1 MVILRY
7 GGGRN
12 GFEVVDLDKLLPDLV
27 TLGEHR
33 RQAHWRRRIQKQ
45 KYWLVFYVAE
55 GTNWIRL
62 EGGPKIAM
70 EPGSIGWL
78 PPNIKY
84 SAQYG
89 PEPIHRLLWI
99 GFELGP
105 IENRYPELRFSDS
118 LNRPCFAHDVR
129 YLEPYFVRL
138 IREAAGAAIFKAS
151 ALQLA
156 IDALLLEVARTME
169 DPRNLLSL
177 VSIHPAVSKAF
188 RLLETDFRKNWTIT
202 ELAREVEF
210 SRSRLGELFGQVS
223 GYSIH
228 RFLNK
233 VRIRH
238 AERLLADSNLPV
250 ANIAKEAGFAT
261 AQHFSRVFKDLNGQT
276 PIAFR
281 RQRASG

>member
-1 MVILRY
+1 MAILRY
-7 GGGRN
+7 GAGRN

-33 RQAHWRRRIQKQ
+33 QPAHWRRSFRKE
-45 KYWLVFYVAE
+45 KHWLAFYVAE
-55 GTNWIRL
+55 GTNRIRL
-62 EGGPKIAM
+62 EGGPRVAL

-78 PPNIKY
+78 PPETRY
-84 SAQYG
+84 STQYG
-89 PEPIHRLLWI
+89 PESAHRLLWI
-99 GFELGP
+99 GFDLGP
-105 IENRYPELRFSDS
+105 IENRYPKLRFSDS
-118 LNRPCFAHDVR
+118 LNEPCFAHDLR
-129 YLEPYFVRL
+129 HLEPYFVRL
-138 IREAAGAAIFKAS
+138 IREAAGVSNFKVS
-151 ALQLA
+151 ALRLGL
-156 IDALLLEVARTME
+156 DTLVLEVVRAME

-177 VSIHPAVSKAF
+177 VSMHPAVSKAF
-188 RLLETDFRKNWTIT
+188 RLLETDFRKNWTIN

-238 AERLLADSNLPV
+238 AEALLAGSDLPV
-250 ANIAKEAGFAT
+250 ANIARDAGFAT

-276 PIAFR
+276 PMAFR
-281 RQRASG
+281 RQRALG